1 MLRGSSDENEIVRH
15 VNPEVKSGTK
25 WSAHNAV
32 EQAEG
37 SLKIKDIIGA
47 TQTGRQGLGITTHR
61 WFSDASTTERR
72 RMVTDEIRAFEE
84 EKRTAI
90 AAGQAKQCAWTKWT
104 EVESRKLSWSRLMSI
119 EPLALTFLLRSTYD
133 LLPTPVNTKKR
144 GLQQNDKCRIC
155 NKERGTLHHIL
166 SGCKQALQMNTWRHN
181 QVLKVLR
188 RKLVMGSALWPT

>member
-1 MLRGSSDENEIVRH
+1 MQRHISKYLRKWLGVPPCFSNVGLYSGTGALQLPLSSLEEEFKVGKARLHLMLRDSPDEIVRH

-90 AAGQAKQCAWTKWT
+90 AAGQAKQCAWTK
-104 EVESRKLSWSRLMSI
+104 
-119 EPLALTFLLRSTYD
+119 
-133 LLPTPVNTKKR
+133 
-144 GLQQNDKCRIC
+144 
-155 NKERGTLHHIL
+155 
-166 SGCKQALQMNTWRHN
+166 
-181 QVLKVLR
+181 
-188 RKLVMGSALWPT
+188 